1 MWHIII
7 LMKAFNGRAATEEY
21 MSTHSLTF
29 STPEMTLKKF
39 VLWLGE
45 PVPNPRTK
53 ENVPR
58 LMLYLEDKDSQSK
71 ASKLSELMPDTD
83 DTFRPSGAVTDM
95 YGSEKYAG
103 HIVNGTITKKDITS
117 RSIGESESKFCFQC
131 GSKLKTDSKF
141 CRNCGTKQDA
151 NYQK

>member
-1 MWHIII
+1 MQYIIT

-45 PVPNPRTK
+45 PVPNPMTK
-53 ENVPR
+53 ENIPR
-58 LMLYLEDKDSQSK
+58 LMLYLEDKDSQSR
-71 ASKLSELMPDTD
+71 ASKLSDLMPDTD

-95 YGSEKYAG
+95 YSSKEYVGRTA
-103 HIVNGTITKKDITS
+103 NDAPTRKDLSSSVI
-117 RSIGESESKFCFQC
+117 RHSESKLCFQC
-131 GSKLKTDSKF
+131 GSQLKTDSKF
-141 CRNCGTKQDA
+141 CRNCGTKQEE
-151 NYQK
+151 K